1 MVQGQVIA
9 SGMQNRVVTSVP
21 QQQQQ
26 QQQQP
31 QQQSTPQQQI
41 PLNHVIQRI
50 IHPGGR
56 VEEKIVPAQVS
67 STGHNNQMITIHGVG
82 GQQQILQQTTT
93 TGQPIVIQQAQPQQ
107 QQQQQQVVV
116 SSGAQPVIVTTT
128 PTMVGQTQVMR
139 TSGPVS
145 AQVSSVTTDSSTTH
159 HNTAHSTI
167 LQDLLKSKPS
177 ENTSHIMVGSSS
189 SQTIFTFAF
198 FWFS

>member
-1 MVQGQVIA
+1 MIA

-21 QQQQQ
+21 QQQQP

-107 QQQQQQVVV
+107 QQQQQQQVVV

-159 HNTAHSTI
+159 INTAHSTI